1 MLTAD
6 GPVLRG
12 VHVHMWD
19 EGSVTTAADVGIK
32 GVLTYTCTICED
44 DGVTTTRTASIPALR
59 ARLTAAG
66 ITGAGNAELATL
78 RLKVD
83 VALADGET
91 VAEYGVIFVPTR
103 YRDGDTWEQTNG
115 AAARAE
121 ASIADGESFAADL
134 ADIPAAAW
142 DMPIAAWAY
151 VRLADGTVIATY
163 VDCQTVNTV
172 KGA

>member
-1 MLTAD
+1 M
-6 GPVLRG
+6 
-12 VHVHMWD
+12 
-19 EGSVTTAADVGIK
+19 
-32 GVLTYTCTICED
+32 
-44 DGVTTTRTASIPALR
+44 
-59 ARLTAAG
+59 
-66 ITGAGNAELATL
+66 
-78 RLKVD
+78 
-83 VALADGET
+83 
-91 VAEYGVIFVPTR
+91 IFVPTR
-103 YRDGDTWEQTNG
+103 YQDGDTWEQTNG

>member
-1 MLTAD
+1 M
-6 GPVLRG
+6 
-12 VHVHMWD
+12 
-19 EGSVTTAADVGIK
+19 
-32 GVLTYTCTICED
+32 
-44 DGVTTTRTASIPALR
+44 
-59 ARLTAAG
+59 
-66 ITGAGNAELATL
+66 
-78 RLKVD
+78 
-83 VALADGET
+83 
-91 VAEYGVIFVPTR
+91 IFVPTR

-142 DMPIAAWAY
+142 DMSIAAWAY